1 MRTPNRATSPRPI
14 PEMTMSFSF
23 SRGGFLGGFSAGGRR
38 GVSERRGRSDGDGS
52 GDGNRNPRPAKP
64 RSRLVAFAAAAS
76 GGAAAAGS
84 PQGRALARRAL
95 LAGGAA
101 AAPALLAAQS
111 ALAKKANPGKPG
123 AQKAKID
130 VPKPVTNLDLNV
142 RRLVAVGDIH
152 GDFAQ
157 AMKALELSKCMDSEG
172 KWIGG
177 TTVLVQVGDILDR
190 GDNELA
196 IMRKFQKLAR
206 EAKEAGG
213 DVVVMNGNHEIM
225 NVMGDFRYVTKGA
238 FGECRRWVEKRRARE
253 AEKLGE
259 ENVEP
264 LPPVPDGVTPNSYYG
279 LWARRD
285 LFLPGGEMAVKM
297 ASNPTVLQVGDT
309 VFAHAGIT
317 ENHVDYGFQRL
328 NNEVAAWMVGK
339 NSQPPKHVLEEKGV
353 VWTRDYGG
361 AEGGNKSEAAACKR
375 LTEALDATGAKR
387 LIVGHTPQQKGIN
400 SGCGGKVWR
409 SDTGMSR
416 GIYGNTPQVIEI
428 VNGRVRVLSA

>member
-1 MRTPNRATSPRPI
+1 MDNTTEARDSTGSI
-14 PEMTMSFSF
+14 PETPMSFSF
-23 SRGGFLGGFSAGGRR
+23 SRGGFLGGFPAGGR
-38 GVSERRGRSDGDGS
+38 GFSDRRGRSNGG
-52 GDGNRNPRPAKP
+52 GEANNRNPRSNKP
-64 RSRLVAFAAAAS
+64 RSSLVAFAAAAS
-76 GGAAAAGS
+76 GGAAAASS

-111 ALAKKANPGKPG
+111 ALAKKANANKPG
-123 AQKAKID
+123 AQKGKVD
-130 VPKPVTNLDLNV
+130 VPKPVTKLDLDG
-142 RRLVAVGDIH
+142 RRLVAIGDIH

-172 KWIGG
+172 KWVGG
-177 TTVLVQVGDILDR
+177 TAVLVQVGDILDR

-196 IMRKFQKLAR
+196 IMRKFQKLAK

-213 DVVVMNGNHEIM
+213 EVVVMNGNHEIM
-225 NVMGDFRYVTKGA
+225 NVLGDFRYVTKGA
-238 FGECRRWVEKRRARE
+238 FGECRRWVEKKRLRE
-253 AEKLGE
+253 VEKLGE

-264 LPPVPDGVTPNSYYG
+264 LPPVPDGVSPNSYYG
-279 LWARRD
+279 LKARRD

-297 ASNPTVLQVGDT
+297 ATNPTVLQVGDT

-375 LTEALDATGAKR
+375 LQEALDATGAKR
-387 LIVGHTPQQKGIN
+387 LVVGHTPQQKGIN

-416 GIYGNTPQVIEI
+416 GIYGNAPQVIEI